1 VTARQLRGTTL
12 RLSGPRGSTVT
23 GTANVLCAATLARGK
38 TVILGAAREPEI
50 VDLGNAL
57 IAMGGRIEGL
67 GTDVLEID
75 GVEALHGAD
84 HQIIPDRI
92 ETGTLLLAAAITGGD
107 VKVTQS
113 RPDHLSAVLD
123 ILSQT
128 GMQIDCGTDWIRLQS
143 GDLPRAINLVA
154 LPYPG
159 IPTDLQSQLMALLS
173 IARGRSVIRDEV
185 FLDRFRHVAELRKF
199 GAQISRQKNRAL
211 VRGAELHG
219 ARVTS
224 SDLRASA
231 ALILAALAAS
241 KRSIIERIDHLDRG
255 YEHLDRKLQ
264 SLGANI
270 RRLRPSTR
278 PYTLS
283 ETARSF
289 SK

>member
-1 VTARQLRGTTL
+1 M
-12 RLSGPRGSTVT
+12 
-23 GTANVLCAATLARGK
+23 
-38 TVILGAAREPEI
+38 GA
-50 VDLGNAL
+50 
-57 IAMGGRIEGL
+57 RIEGL
-67 GTDVLEID
+67 GTDVLEIY
-75 GVEALHGAD
+75 GVDALHGAD
-84 HQIIPDRI
+84 HEIIPDRI

-107 VKVTQS
+107 VKVTET
-113 RPDHLSAVLD
+113 RPDHLSTVLN

-128 GMQIDCGTDWIRLQS
+128 GMQIDYGTDWIRLQS

-159 IPTDLQSQLMALLS
+159 IPTDLQAQLVALLS

-185 FLDRFRHVAELRKF
+185 FPDRFRHVAELRKF
-199 GAQISRQKNRAL
+199 GALISRQKNRTL

-231 ALILAALAAS
+231 ALILAALAAR
-241 KRSIIERIDHLDRG
+241 KRSIVERIDHLDRG

-270 RRLRPSTR
+270 RRLRSLSPNPRPLSPTY
-278 PYTLS
+278 PYTPS
-283 ETARSF
+283 EKARSF